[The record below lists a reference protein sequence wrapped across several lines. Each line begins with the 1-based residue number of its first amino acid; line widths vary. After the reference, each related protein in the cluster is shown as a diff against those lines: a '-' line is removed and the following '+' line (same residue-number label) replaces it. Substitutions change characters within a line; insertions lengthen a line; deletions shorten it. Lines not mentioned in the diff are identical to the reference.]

1 MFSQRTS
8 VGLDV
13 HARSVFGYALDDQT
27 GEVFKRRLCP
37 QPEQVASW
45 LATLPQPVA
54 AAYEAGPTGYGL
66 YRYLTAHQIRCQV
79 AAPSK
84 LQRPPGN
91 RVKNDER
98 DAFQLARLVRLG
110 DIVEVTVPSVE
121 QEAARDLVRA
131 RDAARVDLQRARHR
145 LSKLLLRH
153 GLVYSGGTTWG
164 GEHDRW
170 LRAQRPRLDLPGT
183 RAAFDTSYE
192 QVGFIT
198 ARRDRLDAQIR
209 QLAADSEYLPTMRRL
224 ECLRGISTLTSFALS
239 VEIGD
244 WARFTGSSIG
254 AYVGLAP
261 GEASSGQSRVLGP
274 ITKAGNGH
282 VRRLLV
288 EAAWHHNKT
297 YRPSAALQRRWDAAG
312 PAARVRGHRGNQR
325 LRHRW
330 VVFNHHNK
338 KPAIAC
344 VAVARELAGWCWS
357 LATLE

>member
-1 MFSQRTS
+1 VFAHRTS

-37 QPEQVASW
+37 DPAVITAWIES
-45 LATLPQPVA
+45 LPQPVA
-54 AAYEAGPTGYGL
+54 VAYEAGPTGYGL
-66 YRYLTAHQIRCQV
+66 YRYLTAHRIRCQV

-84 LQRPPGN
+84 LLRPPGDG
-91 RVKNDER
+91 VKNDER
-98 DAFQLARLVRLG
+98 DAFQIARLVRVG

-131 RDAARVDLQRARHR
+131 RDATRADLLRARHR

-153 GLVYSGGTTWG
+153 GMVYSGGTTWG

-170 LRAQRPRLDLPGT
+170 LRAQRARLELPGT

-192 QVGFIT
+192 QVGFVT
-198 ARRDRLDAQIR
+198 ARRDRLDVEIR
-209 QLAADSEYLPTMRRL
+209 DLAADSEYLPVMRRL
-224 ECLRGISTLTSFALS
+224 ECLRGISTLTSFALA

-244 WARFTGSSIG
+244 WHRFTGSTIG
-254 AYVGLAP
+254 AYIGLVP
-261 GEASSGQSRVLGP
+261 SEASSGESRVQGS
-274 ITKAGNGH
+274 ITKAGNRH

-288 EAAWHHNKT
+288 EAAWHHDKP
-297 YRPSAALQRRWDAAG
+297 YRPSVALLRRWDAAG
-312 PAARVRGHRGNQR
+312 PAAGVRGHQGNQR
-325 LRHRW
+325 LWHRW
-330 VVFNHHNK
+330 MVFNQHHK
-338 KPAIAC
+338 KPGIAC